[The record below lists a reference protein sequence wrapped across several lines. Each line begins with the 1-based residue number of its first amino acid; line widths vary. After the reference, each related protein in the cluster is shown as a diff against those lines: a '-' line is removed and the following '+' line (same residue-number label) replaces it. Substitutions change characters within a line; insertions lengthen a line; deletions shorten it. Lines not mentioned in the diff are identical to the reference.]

1 MPAGT
6 TVSAANNNVTYTP
19 NGATKASPATVSI
32 TAGTPVMNTNYD
44 GGTIFALTVTAD
56 CSAGTPVAYP
66 AGTLN
71 IVVTMVPPFPLVRT
85 VTNIPVTVN

>member
-1 MPAGT
+1 
-6 TVSAANNNVTYTP
+6 
-19 NGATKASPATVSI
+19 
-32 TAGTPVMNTNYD
+32 MNTNYD

-71 IVVTMVPPFPLVRT
+71 IVVTTVPPSPLVRT
-85 VTNIPVTVN
+85 VTNIPVMVN